1 MTVHPMYKTCPKCHK
16 KYKFN
21 PDVRQGM
28 FCPHCGGTGLT
39 KDNPLKKIINQ
50 IKDKID

>member
-1 MTVHPMYKTCPKCHK
+1 MTIHPMYKTCLKCNR

-21 PDVRQGM
+21 PVVGKGM
-28 FCPHCGGTGLT
+28 LCPYCGGTGLT

>member
-1 MTVHPMYKTCPKCHK
+1 MTIHPMYKTCLKCNR

-21 PDVRQGM
+21 PDVGKGM
-28 FCPHCGGTGLT
+28 FCPYCGGTGLT